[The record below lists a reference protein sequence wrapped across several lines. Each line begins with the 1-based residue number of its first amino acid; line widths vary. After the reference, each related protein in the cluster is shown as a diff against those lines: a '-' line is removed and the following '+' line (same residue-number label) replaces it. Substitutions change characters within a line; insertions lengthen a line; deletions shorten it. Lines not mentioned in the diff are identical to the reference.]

1 MRKVH
6 GVLEVRVFIGDRE
19 IERRVFDSNA
29 ITIGRA
35 PGNDI
40 RLDNPA
46 VSSLH
51 ARIVRRAAGYV
62 LEDLQSTNGTYLNGR
77 RVTSEV
83 IVGNPRVT
91 VGKHVLLLYE
101 EGESD
106 GSESASASSP
116 LAGAEATMFL
126 ETASARALHA
136 GSERAAAGGAATGF
150 ATLVLEHGKG
160 GPSTLL
166 LADARTRVGKG
177 AGAQLRLQ
185 GWFTPDLAFTVER
198 SSSGG
203 YMLLPAARGN
213 VRLNGRP
220 AGDRAPLRAGDLIE
234 ASGASI
240 RFTFTGGRA

>member
-1 MRKVH
+1 VY
-6 GVLEVRVFIGDRE
+6 IGDRE
-19 IERRVFDSNA
+19 IERRVFDTTA

-83 IVGNPRVT
+83 IVGSPRVT
-91 VGKHVLLLYE
+91 IGKHVLHLYE
-101 EGESD
+101 EGESAGD
-106 GSESASASSP
+106 AGASASSP

-126 ETASARALHA
+126 ETASARAMRA
-136 GSERAAAGGAATGF
+136 GSGGETPGGAPGL
-150 ATLVLEHGKG
+150 ATLVLEGGKG
-160 GPSTLL
+160 SPSTLL
-166 LADARTRVGKG
+166 LADAKTRVGKG
-177 AGAQLRLQ
+177 AGAELRLG

-198 SSSGG
+198 TSAG
-203 YMLLPAARGN
+203 YALLPAGRGT

-220 AGDRAPLRAGDLIE
+220 AGDRVPLRAGDLIE
-234 ASGASI
+234 ASGASF
-240 RFTFTGGRA
+240 RFTYSGGRA